1 MKKQVW
7 CDPELD
13 VESDMN
19 DDGLGGCRGIVI
31 GVLISMVIWLL
42 AIAVTWMVVG
52 R

>member
-13 VESDMN
+13 VESDI
-19 DDGLGGCRGIVI
+19 GGCRGIVI